1 MRLDRRIDSTPET
14 ELVPNDNCL
23 HVRALAAKWPFLR
36 SDQAR
41 IGHEVTSK
49 LAIEV
54 SIPDVC
60 GLQSRVQD

>member
-23 HVRALAAKWPFLR
+23 HVCELAAKWPFLR

-41 IGHEVTSK
+41 MEHEVTSK
-49 LAIEV
+49 STIEV
-54 SIPDVC
+54 SIPVPC
-60 GLQSRVQD
+60 